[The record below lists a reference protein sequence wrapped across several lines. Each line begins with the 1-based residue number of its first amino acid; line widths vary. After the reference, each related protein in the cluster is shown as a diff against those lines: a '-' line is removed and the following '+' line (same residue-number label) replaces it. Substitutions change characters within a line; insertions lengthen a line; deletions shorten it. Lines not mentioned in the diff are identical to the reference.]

1 MSIFLEFLSLFQRM
15 CINLYTKKNMGPGI
29 WLPIFKDPKV
39 SSVLF
44 PCYKSLNLLEL
55 TVLLLK

>member
-15 CINLYTKKNMGPGI
+15 CINLYTRKNTGPGI
-29 WLPIFKDPKV
+29 WLPIFEDPEAF
-39 SSVLF
+39 SMLF

-55 TVLLLK
+55 TILLLK